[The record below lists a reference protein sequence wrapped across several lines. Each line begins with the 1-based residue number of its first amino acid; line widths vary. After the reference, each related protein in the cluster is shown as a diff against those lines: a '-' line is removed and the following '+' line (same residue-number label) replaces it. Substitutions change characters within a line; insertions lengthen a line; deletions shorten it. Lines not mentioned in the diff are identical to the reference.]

1 MKKFVP
7 FKKMSKKEQ
16 RKINI
21 SKRNTWNGINPSTRV
36 ADTDKKKYNRK
47 NKYSYMYEQLTF

>member
-16 RKINI
+16 RKINA
-21 SKRNTWNGINPSTRV
+21 SKRNTWNGIDPSTRV
-36 ADTDKKKYNRK
+36 VDTDKKKYNRK
-47 NKYSYMYEQLTF
+47 NKYSYMYE